1 MKSNNNY
8 CIAITLTL
16 FFKTKKNNLNALKY
30 LGKKTLGLNII
41 RTNQPK

>member
-8 CIAITLTL
+8 YIAITLTL
-16 FFKTKKNNLNALKY
+16 FFKTKKNNLNAFKY
-30 LGKKTLGLNII
+30 LNKKTLGLKIM

>member
-16 FFKTKKNNLNALKY
+16 FFKT
-30 LGKKTLGLNII
+30 LNII
-41 RTNQPK
+41 YSNDYIRYNWSW